1 MHQSPRKQPGG
12 SRREKYADLEA
23 FAGEGDVPRRM
34 ERGNQ
39 PKARKF
45 PLRAENPREERGERQ
60 HPRG

>member
-1 MHQSPRKQPGG
+1 MHHSPRKQPGG

-23 FAGEGDVPRRM
+23 IAGEGNALRRM

-45 PLRAENPREERGERQ
+45 PLREDNPREERGSR